1 MAKSVAD
8 IISEAKNLGI
18 SGAVRKVLI
27 AGPIATTGYA
37 LSYGIDSLQYV
48 FTKPMEALG
57 LGGFQLT
64 MASLGGMADI
74 LDAGALATAN
84 DIMANWGILGWLV
97 ALAIIIGGLRLL
109 GWAFDRMDIDFLSG
123 VDVPILG
130 RFVGTTDEE

>member
-1 MAKSVAD
+1 MAKSVSD
-8 IISEAKNLGI
+8 IIGEAKDLGI
-18 SGAVRKVLI
+18 AGSVRKILI
-27 AGPIATTGYA
+27 AGPIATAGYG

-57 LGGFQLT
+57 LGGYEVTLSSLT
-64 MASLGGMADI
+64 GMADI
-74 LDAGALATAN
+74 LDAGAMATAN
-84 DIMANWGILGWLV
+84 NIMNQWGLLGWLV
-97 ALAIIIGGLRLL
+97 ALGVIIAGLRLL

>member
-1 MAKSVAD
+1 MAKSVSG
-8 IISEAKNLGI
+8 IINEAQDLGV
-18 SGAVRKVLI
+18 SGSIRKILI

-74 LDAGALATAN
+74 LNAGALATAN
-84 DIMANWGILGWLV
+84 DIIANWGLLGWIV

-130 RFVGTTDEE
+130 RFVGTSDEE